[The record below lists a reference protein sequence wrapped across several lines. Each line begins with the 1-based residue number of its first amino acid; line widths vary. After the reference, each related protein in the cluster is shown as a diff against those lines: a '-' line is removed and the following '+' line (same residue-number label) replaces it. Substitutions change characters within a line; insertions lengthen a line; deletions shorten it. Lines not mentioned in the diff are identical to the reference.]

1 MPTRQEREEQRMREI
16 ERITN
21 RVRDTAD
28 RLFDGKLPQGFLYW
42 AADLHLDQTENPPTE
57 DDLLANITDGKDDL
71 ELDAY
76 HIDDGARTIYLF
88 QSKYRSSLG
97 NLQMSDLANFLDV
110 PGKLATPQILADL
123 SNQKILEFAPTFRR
137 LIFDRYELK
146 LVYVTTQTAPKQ
158 RFSRANKWSEDP
170 LHLEIGGEYV
180 DIAHSAEIVDLDE
193 LIRVIDSLNSPE
205 EIELT
210 LEIAPSGYHES
221 TSGGFKCLIATLGL
235 EELART
241 FDVHKYAIFRFNPRG
256 PLGSVAVNKD
266 IRKTLEDPTQ
276 RKLFQLMNN
285 GLSAVCA
292 AFSVIEDDDTA
303 KVNIRDFQIVNG
315 CQTTYNVYADI
326 SHIRLRVSKEP
337 AILHDGDGRGIHE
350 RRQLSHRAHK
360 TISRCR
366 ELASARQ
373 RRQLSARLHILQL
386 IQAHSS
392 PLAILV
398 TSDDPKDT
406 RSGAEEIELTLEIA
420 PSGYHESTSGGFK
433 CLIATLG
440 LEELAR
446 TFDVHKYAIFRFN
459 PRGPL
464 GSVAVNKDIRKTLED
479 PTQRKLFQ
487 LMNNGLSAVCAAFS
501 VIEDDDTA
509 KVNIRD
515 FQIVNGCQ
523 TTYNVYDHWR
533 RAGEFDDAKVTLKL
547 IEDPSSHLRRS
558 ISSASNKQSQMK
570 DWDFLFDEPEQQR
583 LQKEFSEL
591 TPPVFY
597 ELRRGEHKYIEASG
611 RSERATIKDVAQSMW
626 AFVGKPGEAKDRLR
640 EIPRS
645 MSLRGSY
652 REVFY
657 AGVEAER
664 LRLPLLVYGRIQK
677 EWRAYYEKT
686 DKQGDEREHGRLH
699 VLWLIGRSIVRS
711 HSVSEY
717 QELPI
722 GIVRQLAATVD
733 EWFPVHHDIAIDTI
747 GYVVD
752 VNRDAYIQNGRTLSL
767 RQLFRSADNY
777 SAFAKRHDK
786 QLEANLQALSDS
798 LAVA

>member
-193 LIRVIDSLNSPE
+193 LIRVIDSLNSP
-205 EIELT
+205 
-210 LEIAPSGYHES
+210 
-221 TSGGFKCLIATLGL
+221 
-235 EELART
+235 
-241 FDVHKYAIFRFNPRG
+241 
-256 PLGSVAVNKD
+256 
-266 IRKTLEDPTQ
+266 
-276 RKLFQLMNN
+276 
-285 GLSAVCA
+285 
-292 AFSVIEDDDTA
+292 
-303 KVNIRDFQIVNG
+303 
-315 CQTTYNVYADI
+315 
-326 SHIRLRVSKEP
+326 
-337 AILHDGDGRGIHE
+337 
-350 RRQLSHRAHK
+350 
-360 TISRCR
+360 
-366 ELASARQ
+366 
-373 RRQLSARLHILQL
+373 
-386 IQAHSS
+386 
-392 PLAILV
+392 
-398 TSDDPKDT
+398 
-406 RSGAEEIELTLEIA
+406 EEIELTLEIA